1 MHVVPIPVPE
11 VVGGIGVGGA
21 GDFIVQP
28 PDPAVDR
35 RNVEA
40 AEKFISARFLPLLNE
55 AKQPHKVEIVHFST
69 DADSVGEVVAA
80 RAERLGATAVLLA
93 KSNKGAIKSFFLGS
107 TAKHL
112 TTHCTVPVIVL
123 QG

>member
-1 MHVVPIPVPE
+1 MPIPVPE

-21 GDFIVQP
+21 GDFVLQP
-28 PDPAVDR
+28 PDPAIDR
-35 RNVEA
+35 KNIEA
-40 AEKFISARFLPLLNE
+40 AENFISARFVPLLTE

-80 RAERLGATAVLLA
+80 RAERLGASAVVLA
-93 KSNKGAIKSFFLGS
+93 KHNKGTIKELLLGS

-112 TTHCTVPVIVL
+112 TKHCTSPVVVL
-123 QG
+123 HG

>member
-80 RAERLGATAVLLA
+80 RAERLNASAVVLA
-93 KSNKGAIKSFFLGS
+93 KHSKGAIKELLLGS

-112 TTHCTVPVIVL
+112 TKNCSRPVVVL
-123 QG
+123 HG

>member
-21 GDFIVQP
+21 GDFLVQP

-40 AEKFISARFLPLLNE
+40 AERFISARFLPLLRE
-55 AKQPHKVEIVHFST
+55 AKQPHKVEVVHFST

-80 RAERLGATAVLLA
+80 RAERLGATAVVLA
-93 KSNKGAIKSFFLGS
+93 KSNKGAVKSFLLGS

-112 TTHCTVPVIVL
+112 TKHCPVPVVVL
-123 QG
+123 NG

>member
-11 VVGGIGVGGA
+11 VVGGVGVGGA
-21 GDFIVQP
+21 GDFILQP

-35 RNVEA
+35 KNVEA
-40 AEKFISARFLPLLNE
+40 AEKFITARFLPLLSE

-80 RAERLGATAVLLA
+80 RAERLNASAVVMA
-93 KSNKGAIKSFFLGS
+93 KHNKGAVKEFLLGS

-112 TTHCTVPVIVL
+112 TKHCTRPVVVL
-123 QG
+123 HE